1 MLDILKNLI
10 DIENEN
16 YDAVIVYI
24 NSYFSRVYM
33 FLADFLNLGTFQI
46 VLVIFFASG
55 VHSIHYT
62 VHTVYSIQYK
72 SQEWRDLYTIFRNS
86 IHFNT

>member
-10 DIENEN
+10 AIENEN

-62 VHTVYSIQYK
+62 YSIQLQYK